1 MRSIRTQGPAARVGC
16 SPVKSLCSAVVPDQ
30 QGQMGVPASH
40 GEPFGWREGS
50 GLEKGAAAQAR
61 VCLCI
66 LPTSQQLQAAHL
78 TLRNH
83 TCNERKGSKSSVLL
97 NPWTA

>member
-1 MRSIRTQGPAARVGC
+1 
-16 SPVKSLCSAVVPDQ
+16 
-30 QGQMGVPASH
+30 MGVPASH

>member
-1 MRSIRTQGPAARVGC
+1 
-16 SPVKSLCSAVVPDQ
+16 
-30 QGQMGVPASH
+30 MGVPASH
-40 GEPFGWREGS
+40 GEPVGWREGS
-50 GLEKGAAAQAR
+50 GLEKGAAARTR

-66 LPTSQQLQAAHL
+66 PPTSQQLQAAHL

-83 TCNERKGSKSSVLL
+83 TCIKCKGSKSSVLL